1 MRCNT
6 KRRLAVARFWYEGN
20 AFCPLP
26 CKAEDF
32 IRREWVEGSKAID
45 LARGTATELG
55 AVAAFVDTEKDWA
68 VVTLRCASAL
78 PGGPIDD
85 ALHLRFTTEVVEA
98 LKKQGPFDAVY
109 LSLHGAAITDRRE
122 IPDLDFV
129 RAVRQAVLGVPVGAS
144 FDLHAN
150 LSPDLG
156 PLLDYAS
163 GYRTYPHVDMY
174 ETADRVLRGLVDI
187 VENGKKTRVSVTKPG
202 LLLSSVNMRTDAG
215 PMREL
220 QDIAEA
226 QVRPGVIEASVFG
239 GFPYADTSVT
249 GASVVTVTDV
259 ATDPVGAAT
268 RGVEETLHA
277 ALREH
282 APAFAIALPTAEQ
295 GIAQALAIVNE
306 QEGLVAVTDPG
317 DNPWSGGACDTPGLF
332 DALLRARPSVPTLFA
347 SFADPQAVSNAYQA
361 GVGGQCSL
369 ELGGRLSQ
377 DFGEPVPVD
386 VRVERLTDGV
396 FRNTGPLETGVVTRC
411 GRTALLSLVEQP
423 NIRVIIT
430 DKVAPANDPAFF
442 ALHSIDL
449 AKTRLLC
456 VKAKN
461 HFRAAFRSRCVAIV
475 DIDAPGPACMDLRL
489 LPFRRLPK
497 GLLDA

>member
-1 MRCNT
+1 MQSDT

-26 CKAEDF
+26 CMGEDF
-32 IRREWVEGSKAID
+32 IRREWIEGSEAID

-55 AVAAFVDTEKDWA
+55 AVAAFADTQTDWT

-85 ALHLRFTTEVVEA
+85 ALHLRFTAEVVQA
-98 LKKQGPFDAVY
+98 LKEQGPFDAVY

-129 RAVRQAVLGVPVGAS
+129 RAVREAIPGVPVGAS

-150 LSPDLG
+150 LSPELG

-187 VENGKKTRVSVTKPG
+187 VDCGRKTRVSVIKPK
-202 LLLSSVNMRTDAG
+202 LLLSSFNMRTEAG

-220 QDIAEA
+220 QDLAEA
-226 QVRPGVIEASVFG
+226 QVGAGVIEASVFG

-259 ATDPVGAAT
+259 AKDPDGEAA
-268 RGVEETLHA
+268 RLVAGTLIKA
-277 ALREH
+277 MRER
-282 APAFAIALPTAEQ
+282 APAFVAKLPTAEQ
-295 GIAQALAIVNE
+295 GLAQALAIVSE
-306 QEGLVAVTDPG
+306 RTGLVAVTDPG

-332 DALLRARPSVPTLFA
+332 DALLRTRSSVATLFA
-347 SFADPQAVSNAYQA
+347 SFADPHAVASAYA
-361 GVGGQCSL
+361 IGVGGECL
-369 ELGGRLSQ
+369 LKLGGRLSR
-377 DFGEPVPVD
+377 DFGTPVAVH
-386 VRVERLTDGV
+386 VRVGRLTDGV
-396 FRNTGPLETGVVTRC
+396 FVNTGPLETGVRTRV
-411 GRTALLSLVEQP
+411 GRTALLSLVDQP
-423 NIRVIIT
+423 NISVIVT
-430 DKVAPANDPAFF
+430 DTVAPANDPAFF
-442 ALHSIDL
+442 ELHCVDL
-449 AKTRLLC
+449 TELRLLC

-461 HFRAAFRSRCVAIV
+461 HFRAAFQSRCVAII
-475 DIDAPGPACMDLRL
+475 DIDAPGPACLDLRM
-489 LPFRRLPK
+489 LPFKRVSAQLI
-497 GLLDA
+497 G